1 MSKVSDLT
9 ELKRKTFLAT
19 IQDGLDELLGGIFIL
34 IVAGMYLDLLFY
46 IVLLLVIGLRNRILE
61 GMRKKYTYKRIGRVQ
76 LRQGTFDQW
85 QKALL
90 ILIAASVGALA
101 ACFILFSYVRPELIP
116 WMRWFPT
123 IFGLVFI
130 GPSCYIAFKTGCP
143 RYYLFGIGATVIGV
157 LFSLVEFTPILHGW
171 FLYLLSIG
179 GIMVIVGCINFIR
192 FLRKY
197 PIVGF
202 EGVGQ

>member
-1 MSKVSDLT
+1 MSKASNLT

-19 IQDGLDELLGGIFIL
+19 IQDGLDELLAGIFIL
-34 IVAGMYLDLLFY
+34 IVAGVYLDFLFY
-46 IVLLLVIGLRNRILE
+46 IVLVFVLGLRHRILE

-85 QKALL
+85 LIALL
-90 ILIAASVGALA
+90 ALIAISVGILA
-101 ACFILFSYVRPELIP
+101 ASSILVSSVHPELIT
-116 WMRWFPT
+116 WMNWFPT

-143 RYYLFGIGATVIGV
+143 RYYIFGIGATVIGI
-157 LFSLVEFTPILHGW
+157 LFSLVEFTPILYGW
-171 FLYLLSIG
+171 FLYLLSVG
-179 GIMVIVGCINFIR
+179 GVVVIVGCIGFIR

-197 PIVGF
+197 PVVGF